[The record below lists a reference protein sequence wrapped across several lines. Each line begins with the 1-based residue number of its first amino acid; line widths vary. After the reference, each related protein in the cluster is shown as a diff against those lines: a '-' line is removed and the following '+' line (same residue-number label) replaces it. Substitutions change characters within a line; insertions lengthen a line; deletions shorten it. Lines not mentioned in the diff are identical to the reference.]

1 MLKLQHRLQ
10 CMTDDELYYAA
21 LTRTVIDIVKSGL
34 DNYKMFH
41 DLIQAN
47 KKDNVRNLHLN
58 PAFFNHN

>member
-21 LTRTVIDIVKSGL
+21 LTKTVIEIVKSGL
-34 DNYKMFH
+34 ANYHTFH
-41 DLIQAN
+41 SLIQAN
-47 KKDNVRNLHLN
+47 KNNNVRNLHLN